1 MINAREHTRERHGPG
16 NVVVLV
22 AVGAREIASP
32 DGDDVGLN
40 RMIGGR
46 QSADDHLKFAPAA
59 VDSFRAAA

>member
-1 MINAREHTRERHGPG
+1 
-16 NVVVLV
+16 
-22 AVGAREIASP
+22 
-32 DGDDVGLN
+32 VGLN